1 MHGWKHKFKFGRN
14 KDDKKMI
21 MSSSH
26 SSLTSNETNVADS
39 IFSRP
44 STERRDTVT
53 AANGSAS
60 VAPVRVSQDSSF
72 SSTFGRESSSDTT
85 GKFDVTS
92 WIKTHKDT
100 LIPPFLGVG
109 SEITKNN
116 SPTDS
121 DMSFGR
127 DCSNGSELTETT
139 RSRLFSRPATI
150 EETETSSGVLTV
162 KVYSGSEFT
171 MPVPITAD
179 QNILNKLLYT
189 SLPPQTDSHV
199 NVREEM
205 EQLITQLSQVHL
217 ANQLNSDER
226 LISNALSSTFI
237 PSVIRVPGHED
248 YPLIYMTVEFDNT
261 IATILPDTG
270 TISKPIFNKISSF
283 DVTRK
288 LPYLK
293 FDIFLRIPP
302 VLLPSATW
310 QQEVILRDPSMKPL
324 LDKILSGSDIY
335 LDSFKLP
342 VHLDIN
348 SAANFRLYN
357 HQWINLENGLGRVN
371 LTVDFKPTYSKP
383 VNIDDFELL
392 KVLGKGSYGKVMQV
406 KKKDTQKI
414 YALKAIRKSY
424 IISKSEVIHTL
435 AERTILARVDCPFIV
450 PMKFTFQS
458 SEKLYLVLTCINGGE
473 LFHHLQNEGLFGL
486 SRARFYIAEL
496 LIALETLHNMDV
508 IYRDLKPENI
518 LLDSQGHI
526 ALCDFGLCKLN
537 MKDDEKTQTFC
548 GTPEYLAPE
557 VLLGQGYTKAIDW
570 WTLGVLLYE
579 MLTGLPPYYDENV
592 KTMYKKILQSPLVFP
607 DGFDPEAKDLLKRL
621 LNRDPKRRLGANGA
635 HDIKKHSFFN
645 DLCWESV
652 WNKEYIPPFRPTVN
666 GSHDTSNFDNEFTEE
681 KPIDSVIE
689 EYLSE
694 SMQNQ
699 FKGWTYVGTE
709 QLGSSMV

>member
-1 MHGWKHKFKFGRN
+1 
-14 KDDKKMI
+14 MI
-21 MSSSH
+21 LSSSH
-26 SSLTSNETNVADS
+26 SSLNSNDTNIAES

-44 STERRDTVT
+44 STDRRDTVT

-72 SSTFGRESSSDTT
+72 SSYGRESSTDIV
-85 GKFDVTS
+85 GKFDVSS
-92 WIKTHKDT
+92 WIKTHKEN
-100 LIPPFLGVG
+100 LIPPFLGTN
-109 SEITKNN
+109 SDHKKNF
-116 SPTDS
+116 PTDF
-121 DMSFGR
+121 DMSMEDGR
-127 DCSNGSELTETT
+127 DYSNGSELTETMK
-139 RSRLFSRPATI
+139 SHFFSRSATV
-150 EETETSSGVLTV
+150 EEEETSSGVLTV
-162 KVYSGSEFT
+162 KVYSGSDFT

-189 SLPPQTDSHV
+189 SLPPQQTSS
-199 NVREEM
+199 NETNMCEEM
-205 EQLITQLSQVHL
+205 EMLITQLSQVHL
-217 ANQLNSDER
+217 ANQLNSEER
-226 LISNALSSTFI
+226 LISSALSSTFI

-261 IATILPDTG
+261 IATVLPDTG

-283 DVTRK
+283 DVTRM

-293 FDIFLRIPP
+293 FDIYLRIPQA
-302 VLLPSATW
+302 LLPSEAW
-310 QQEVILRDPSMKPL
+310 QQEVALRDPNMKSV
-324 LDKILSGSDIY
+324 IESIRSGNDIY

-342 VHLDIN
+342 VHLGIN

-357 HQWINLENGLGRVN
+357 HQWINLENGLGKIN
-371 LTVDFKPTYSKP
+371 LTVDFKPTHSKP
-383 VNIDDFELL
+383 VSIDDFELL

-424 IISKSEVIHTL
+424 IIAKSEVIHTL
-435 AERTILARVDCPFIV
+435 AERTILARIDCPFIV
-450 PMKFTFQS
+450 PMKFTFQT

-473 LFHHLQNEGLFGL
+473 LFHHLQNEGTFGL
-486 SRARFYIAEL
+486 SRARFYTAEL

-537 MKDDEKTQTFC
+537 MKDNEKTQTFC

-635 HDIKKHSFFN
+635 YEIRNHPFFS
-645 DLCWESV
+645 DLSWESV

-666 GSHDTSNFDNEFTEE
+666 GANDTSNFDNEFTEQ
-681 KPIDSVIE
+681 KPIDSVIDD
-689 EYLSE
+689 YLSE